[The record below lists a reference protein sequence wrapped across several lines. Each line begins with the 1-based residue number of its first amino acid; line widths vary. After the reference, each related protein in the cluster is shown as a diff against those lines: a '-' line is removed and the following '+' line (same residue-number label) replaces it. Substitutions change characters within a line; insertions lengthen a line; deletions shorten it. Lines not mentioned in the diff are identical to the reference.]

1 MLGCILEVSV
11 EGVVPDLYK
20 GHTQVSI
27 IVDPHLDLI
36 ELLKLSVDLRERC
49 LFDRAGTKLIFFS
62 VDCAA
67 YLLTLISLINI
78 ACLPYQGW
86 IQAFKALRWAVLLFH
101 AC

>member
-49 LFDRAGTKLIFFS
+49 LFDRAGT
-62 VDCAA
+62 
-67 YLLTLISLINI
+67 
-78 ACLPYQGW
+78 
-86 IQAFKALRWAVLLFH
+86 
-101 AC
+101 